1 MTGHLGRRVSDLLD
15 GRLPAHEADAAWTH
29 VHGCYLCR
37 DAVEREG
44 WVKTRLSALSLD
56 DDCASDRLKGALLG
70 MPPLGCGGGPGD
82 LMNASGPRARERR
95 LGVAAIGGSAALGA
109 AVMGILALGT
119 APADAPGIDRRAPAA
134 HQSSSPAPQRD
145 GDADGPTGGR

>member
-15 GRLPAHEADAAWTH
+15 GRLPAHEADVAWTH
-29 VHGCYLCR
+29 VHGCFLCR

-56 DDCASDRLKGALLG
+56 DDCASERLKGALLG
-70 MPPLGCGGGPGD
+70 MPPVGCGGPGD
-82 LMNASGPRARERR
+82 LLNASSPRARERR
-95 LGVAAIGGSAALGA
+95 LGVAVIGGSAAVGA

-119 APADAPGIDRRAPAA
+119 APADAPGIDRRAPAT
-134 HQSSSPAPQRD
+134 HQSPAPTPQRD
-145 GDADGPTGGR
+145 PDGQPGGR